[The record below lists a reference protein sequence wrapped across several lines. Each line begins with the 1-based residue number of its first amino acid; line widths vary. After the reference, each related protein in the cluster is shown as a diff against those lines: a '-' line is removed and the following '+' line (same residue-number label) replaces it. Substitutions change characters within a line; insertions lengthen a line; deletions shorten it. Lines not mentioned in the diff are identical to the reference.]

1 MKSVVFAY
9 IIFPLLLTLSL
20 INSFALGNIIEN
32 IDAALSETD
41 DSNPALAEEEYVR
54 IYEEYKHV
62 ELYVSLS
69 INHDDLSNLEN
80 AFAEII
86 GAARAGDKESVIII
100 KSRMNDYLRHIKRLI
115 GINIDS
121 IF

>member
-1 MKSVVFAY
+1 MKSVIFAY

-54 IYEEYKHV
+54 IYEEYKDV

>member
-1 MKSVVFAY
+1 MKSVRIAY
-9 IIFPLLLTLSL
+9 IIFTLLLLIAI
-20 INSFALGNIIEN
+20 INSIVLGRIVERLDQEI
-32 IDAALSETD
+32 SEAEEAD
-41 DSNPALAEEEYVR
+41 MSIAEEEYR
-54 IYEEYKHV
+54 EIYERYKEV
-62 ELYVSLS
+62 ELYISLS

-86 GAARAGDKESVIII
+86 GAAKAGDRDAVITI
-100 KSRMNDYLRHIKRLI
+100 KSRMNDYLRHIRRLT

>member
-1 MKSVVFAY
+1 MKSVRIAY
-9 IIFPLLLTLSL
+9 IIFTLLLVIAI
-20 INSFALGNIIEN
+20 INSIVLGRIVERLDKEIA
-32 IDAALSETD
+32 D
-41 DSNPALAEEEYVR
+41 AEEIDMAIAEKEYR
-54 IYEEYKHV
+54 EIYERYKDI
-62 ELYVSLS
+62 ELYISLS

-86 GAARAGDKESVIII
+86 GAAKAGDRDAVITI
-100 KSRMNDYLRHIKRLI
+100 KSRMNDYLRHIRRLT

>member
-1 MKSVVFAY
+1 MKSVIFAY

-32 IDAALSETD
+32 IDAALCETD

-54 IYEEYKHV
+54 IYEEYKDV

>member
-1 MKSVVFAY
+1 MKSVIFAY

-54 IYEEYKHV
+54 IYEEYKDV

-86 GAARAGDKESVIII
+86 GAARAGDKESIIII

>member
-1 MKSVVFAY
+1 MKSVIFAY
-9 IIFPLLLTLSL
+9 IICPLLLTLSL

-54 IYEEYKHV
+54 IYEEYKDV

>member
-54 IYEEYKHV
+54 IYEEYKDV